1 MVIDTFYTHGSGLGP
16 ELQPMGL
23 GPEWHLKGGPRGT
36 EPCWSSAGRAAACG
50 KPTRSVREGWHAV
63 GGIHVERRQRETM
76 EEQQRPSVTD

>member
-36 EPCWSSAGRAAACG
+36 EPCWSSAGRAASCG
-50 KPTRSVREGWHAV
+50 KCVGTAWGWTAAV
-63 GGIHVERRQRETM
+63 GGTHVGQEERG
-76 EEQQRPSVTD
+76 SVVEWQ